1 VLLFNMARVLLSVL
15 MVLAWLFVASEGGAQ
30 AVLAPKVKSLPDIEL
45 PKDAEVPGGGRI
57 RVRVRIGVNGK
68 GTVAKCEASRLLCD
82 LVTDAIG
89 RADFEPAR
97 REGNAVP
104 SEVSVEL
111 RVRSLADE
119 EVDVASVLEPS
130 VPKVEKELLYSAT
143 AEVEARAEAPLKLEL
158 DGIRNIPGTFGEPFR
173 ILELLP
179 GTVPLVNGQ
188 PYVYIRGAPPSASVY
203 LYDDIPV
210 PLIFHSIL
218 GPSTVQPGLI
228 GAIDVYSGAAPARYG
243 GALGGVVSATRR
255 PFADDRVHGETELR
269 IIDAS
274 ALVNV
279 PMPKQGSMTF
289 GGRIGYPN
297 LILNA
302 VDVDASANYWD
313 YQYRTGVDMSAR
325 SRFELIAIGARDDSV
340 IDSEDPSE
348 TLALDLQYHRVD
360 ARFIGRVN
368 RWSFIGSLLYGYD
381 FSDVADAS
389 AQAIANASA
398 NIHRIGPRF
407 WAIYGVR
414 KAQLRLGGEMSA
426 LLGPANC
433 VRGFQNI
440 STPCDPEF
448 AAEDRRLT
456 GSAFADANVSATD
469 WLDLSL
475 GLRFDAWRTGQNLD
489 MGVSPRA
496 RATFHAQEIADVFV
510 GWGIGVRP
518 ATYSIPLP
526 GLGDVPLEPGLQGAN
541 QTEGGVRFFLPYEIT
556 LETRG
561 YLNIYRDLRF
571 LDIFTEPEILDFSGL
586 PVGLLG
592 DSADGKSY
600 GFEFLMQRPFDVGVS
615 TLVSYTLGFSDLD
628 ANAILP
634 GSPEGE
640 QTFDYTPSYDV
651 RHVLNAALGWQAK
664 FGLILSARVFTRSG
678 RAEGWVWLD
687 PSGQVQQYVQRTP
700 WFTRLD
706 LMVAYEWSKPGR
718 RMRVSFEWVNATL
731 ARDVQQIDSENS
743 TDPACRIRWGTPA
756 EECPLQF
763 TTAIWYPNLSFR
775 AIF

>member
-1 VLLFNMARVLLSVL
+1 
-15 MVLAWLFVASEGGAQ
+15 
-30 AVLAPKVKSLPDIEL
+30 
-45 PKDAEVPGGGRI
+45 
-57 RVRVRIGVNGK
+57 
-68 GTVAKCEASRLLCD
+68 
-82 LVTDAIG
+82 
-89 RADFEPAR
+89 
-97 REGNAVP
+97 
-104 SEVSVEL
+104 
-111 RVRSLADE
+111 
-119 EVDVASVLEPS
+119 
-130 VPKVEKELLYSAT
+130 
-143 AEVEARAEAPLKLEL
+143 
-158 DGIRNIPGTFGEPFR
+158 
-173 ILELLP
+173 
-179 GTVPLVNGQ
+179 
-188 PYVYIRGAPPSASVY
+188 
-203 LYDDIPV
+203 
-210 PLIFHSIL
+210 
-218 GPSTVQPGLI
+218 
-228 GAIDVYSGAAPARYG
+228 
-243 GALGGVVSATRR
+243 
-255 PFADDRVHGETELR
+255 
-269 IIDAS
+269 
-274 ALVNV
+274 
-279 PMPKQGSMTF
+279 
-289 GGRIGYPN
+289 
-297 LILNA
+297 
-302 VDVDASANYWD
+302 
-313 YQYRTGVDMSAR
+313 
-325 SRFELIAIGARDDSV
+325 
-340 IDSEDPSE
+340 
-348 TLALDLQYHRVD
+348 
-360 ARFIGRVN
+360 
-368 RWSFIGSLLYGYD
+368 
-381 FSDVADAS
+381 
-389 AQAIANASA
+389 
-398 NIHRIGPRF
+398 
-407 WAIYGVR
+407 
-414 KAQLRLGGEMSA
+414 
-426 LLGPANC
+426 
-433 VRGFQNI
+433 
-440 STPCDPEF
+440 
-448 AAEDRRLT
+448 
-456 GSAFADANVSATD
+456 
-469 WLDLSL
+469 
-475 GLRFDAWRTGQNLD
+475 

-496 RATFHAQEIADVFV
+496 RATFHAQQIADVFV